1 MTRPHG
7 VLEVIGI
14 LGAVIP
20 CGILAGLF
28 LATGDIRFIF
38 GSVFLGIVA
47 VGIVFMRSPR
57 LRLPRRRALA
67 GAGAPGGEGGG
78 AEGGVAAGRARAKL
92 AAVGGAFRR
101 SVSLQIVKLLGFVVW
116 MLAWGVTAALYAR
129 IFENA
134 NIGALLILVVV
145 GGFSP
150 VVIYFGL
157 ETGVTSL
164 SRRNRRRD

>member
-1 MTRPHG
+1 MFDCVLPTRNARNG
-7 VLEVIGI
+7 W
-14 LGAVIP
+14 
-20 CGILAGLF
+20 LF
-28 LATGDIRFIF
+28 TRRGDVKLRNARHRDDTGPLD
-38 GSVFLGIVA
+38 
-47 VGIVFMRSPR
+47 PR

-157 ETGVTSL
+157 ETGVKSL